1 MVGRVDGIK
10 KALVESRRE
19 QTRVWEEKK
28 QGRGR
33 MHRNWVGMIQVNNL
47 IFIAYVVYID
57 IPFS

>member
-47 IFIAYVVYID
+47 IFYCICSIH
-57 IPFS
+57 